1 MTSKTIVAFEKWH
14 NEFYGPQDRF
24 NPVRSLDRCPEETGL
39 GYEDSVTQ
47 AQFCAFEGTM
57 KLAAPEA
64 PRQEPVARWTNS
76 TGDPYRLCP
85 ATGNLQ
91 IKISAY
97 GDAERWR
104 DVQMSP
110 AQALTTLSP
119 LYAAPLSPDH
129 SGGGAGVVLPERMPM
144 RPYQTVDKGSTN
156 YKAGFNAAIKQAE
169 ELNACLDK
177 VKELN
182 Q

>member
-1 MTSKTIVAFEKWH
+1 MHGRRRGPLSAKIRRPLFTTQKQILVNDSRGVILASAILSGAVA
-14 NEFYGPQDRF
+14 D
-24 NPVRSLDRCPEETGL
+24 
-39 GYEDSVTQ
+39 
-47 AQFCAFEGTM
+47 GT
-57 KLAAPEA
+57 K
-64 PRQEPVARWTNS
+64 
-76 TGDPYRLCP
+76 
-85 ATGNLQ
+85 
-91 IKISAY
+91 
-97 GDAERWR
+97 
-104 DVQMSP
+104 
-110 AQALTTLSP
+110 

-129 SGGGAGVVLPERMPM
+129 SGGGAGVVLPERLPM